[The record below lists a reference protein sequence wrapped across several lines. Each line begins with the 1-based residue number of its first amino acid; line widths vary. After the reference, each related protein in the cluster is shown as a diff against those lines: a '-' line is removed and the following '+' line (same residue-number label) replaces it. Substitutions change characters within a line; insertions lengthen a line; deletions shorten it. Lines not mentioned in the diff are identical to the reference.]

1 MLQPEGTVFRTPRR
15 QRRLI
20 QREGNVGRR
29 RSLFSESK
37 ESDDDI
43 ATLSPTSSEVGTP
56 SASPII
62 AVKSLEN
69 NFNQLLLDRTPVK
82 SPPGTPAARISPKIR
97 GIKCLSED
105 TDVIKTNTFYGG
117 KSFTSASVDGKTLYD
132 YVRAAVPLKAR
143 TKLFPDDAP
152 KEPKKRGRTASFLD
166 SAKRP
171 KKKPRLQDS
180 LPCTAKVLVKQKL
193 EKLKNKLAMERAF
206 KKKKKKISKKGNLD
220 EMTVY
225 AEKKPA
231 KKEDTQPPVKR
242 KYNWEI
248 FSTGSERQFFRS
260 LNSSVTMTPPSSTN
274 KKKKLMSNNVD
285 FLITPKKAL
294 ASDSEEEDTDVL
306 IDAIKKDVISMIQDE
321 DKDVRIEV
329 DNLLLQL
336 DEATT
341 EQGPAVDASDDEGD
355 ENNDPNAVPST
366 PSQSIGASPLAT
378 PSSQPKFY
386 PVFSR
391 TPSSGTSSSSSV
403 LVPKKSTPQTLK
415 GVGLN
420 QMLLDCGQSKL
431 REVECPVCQLVYVQG
446 VAEDEDHHLKYHST
460 VTQMKYTGFKNER
473 IAGIDGPNKVVMVR
487 MIGEDARIWKKA
499 LDYKRVVDAE
509 LGAPT
514 SDTQPDQVYLY
525 IKDKQVM
532 GLLSAVMLSEANR
545 LLPLSDALNTDP
557 NIPSLCSEESY
568 PAKCGITRLWVSP
581 NARKQGIATAMANAL
596 RRNFMFGTILDLD
609 DIALSSPTADGRIFG
624 FKYFKRNDF
633 LVY

>member
-1 MLQPEGTVFRTPRR
+1 MLQAEGTVFRTPRR

-56 SASPII
+56 SASPIV
-62 AVKSLEN
+62 AVKNLEN
-69 NFNQLLLDRTPVK
+69 NFNQLLLNRTPVK
-82 SPPGTPAARISPKIR
+82 SPPGTPEARISPKIK
-97 GIKCLSED
+97 GVKCLSLD

-117 KSFTSASVDGKTLYD
+117 RSFTSASVDGKTLYD
-132 YVRAAVPLKAR
+132 YVRSAVPLKAR

-152 KEPKKRGRTASFLD
+152 KERKKRGRTASFLD

-171 KKKPRLQDS
+171 KKKPRLQES
-180 LPCTAKVLVKQKL
+180 LPCTTKLLVKQKL
-193 EKLKNKLAMERAF
+193 EKLKHKLAMERAT
-206 KKKKKKISKKGNLD
+206 KKKKKITRETLD

-225 AEKKPA
+225 AEKKTA
-231 KKEDTQPPVKR
+231 NKKETQPPAKR

-274 KKKKLMSNNVD
+274 KKKKLMGNNVD
-285 FLITPKKAL
+285 FLATPKKS
-294 ASDSEEEDTDVL
+294 SDSDSEEEEDTDVL
-306 IDAIKKDVISMIQDE
+306 IAEIKKDVISMIQDE
-321 DKDVRIEV
+321 DKDVRVEV

-336 DEATT
+336 DEATM
-341 EQGPAVDASDDEGD
+341 QGPPSDDEGD

-366 PSQSIGASPLAT
+366 PSQRLGATSLAT
-378 PSSQPKFY
+378 PSTQQKLF
-386 PVFSR
+386 PVFSK
-391 TPSSGTSSSSSV
+391 TPNSGSSSSSSV
-403 LVPKKSTPQTLK
+403 LLPKKSTPQTLK

-420 QMLLDCGQSKL
+420 QMLLDCGQSTL

-446 VAEDEDHHLKYHST
+446 VTEDEDHHAAYHST
-460 VTQMKYTGFKNER
+460 VTQMKYTGLKNER
-473 IAGIDGPNKVVMVR
+473 IAGVDGPNKIVMVR
-487 MIGEDARIWKKA
+487 MLGEDARAWKKA

-514 SDTQPDQVYLY
+514 GDTQPDQVYLY
-525 IKDKQVM
+525 IKDRQVV
-532 GLLSAVMLSEANR
+532 GLLSAVMLTEANR

-581 NARKQGIATAMANAL
+581 KARKEGIATAMANAL